1 MQQRVS
7 SATEHESVSDDLEQR
22 PSSKEGKLG
31 IQQFLSWPRAEQ
43 LETFLAWLPS
53 ELADIA
59 GIDWTNLSPEAM
71 RYCLRTVG
79 NSPDAAALA
88 ITAASLHELP
98 VGSQYEYLKQ
108 VKLLLQRL
116 RSTLQMQCLAD
127 LQQEQSWLAWAAQQK
142 KTNTTRGLLAKYI
155 TVTTNYI
162 PRYLRRLH
170 DADRQR
176 VQPFVPPPPPAGFAE
191 DFLPYR
197 QLTMAQ
203 HRERKAATDILVP
216 LYPVLRQLVRLRKQ
230 LAERMVLA
238 FRDACRKVEAGEV
251 TLPYHFH
258 YADAIPEMNQDAQTV
273 AEVTMYG
280 REVAM
285 KWVLWDKRTWVMH
298 HAELYHRMSVADAE
312 QGRAS
317 YQAERNCLFLEFE
330 GPACDL
336 LWVGDIVEHR
346 LLQKF
351 TTWDTS
357 CSPEPAS
364 YQQRWQFARRIG
376 FTDGC
381 ACDPAGLLNPG
392 DRWFPPAAERSQ
404 ALIVE
409 PESLY
414 RGVLFGS
421 ALAMLALSNGSRLN
435 ELLQVSCE
443 KERRVTRTETV
454 ILQGEDGRAQMGDD
468 GRPLTKEVKLYFQHL
483 LPKGAKTEEERQL
496 FPLSREVMRLLG
508 EIKKL
513 LEETHG
519 EIPVVSPSR
528 SNQKFRDLK
537 PERYLFQWNA
547 WPGERQTSISAQ
559 DVQTLIR
566 FILYG
571 LDLYT
576 AQGKPIRITVHV
588 LRHVMATHA
597 RQYRHVP
604 PEVIAHYFLHHRLR
618 ELTGRTPSLADVSE
632 YYTQMTAE
640 QRSEV
645 TRADLDEQEE
655 QDHALLHMAPTIWD
669 LERKNEDIQAVYEI
683 WHALHPTAL
692 GNCGCP
698 GLCPRGTDRS
708 LCLGCRYLVEDPEKL
723 GAALAWQS
731 SYVRQAELL
740 EAQGNAIDARQARIK
755 VQLLDDIINVMRLQL
770 EEEVAGHYIPVFR
783 VLPSPY
789 RKREVKDEKE
799 TSSSQ
804 DGDEFD

>member
-7 SATEHESVSDDLEQR
+7 SATEHETVSDDLDQR
-22 PSSKEGKLG
+22 PSSKKGKLE
-31 IQQFLSWPRAEQ
+31 IRQFFYWPREEQ
-43 LETFLAWLPS
+43 LEAFLAWLPR
-53 ELADIA
+53 ELADIP
-59 GIDWTNLSPEAM
+59 GIDWTTLSPEAM
-71 RYCLRTVG
+71 GYCLRTVG
-79 NSPDAAALA
+79 DSPDAATLA
-88 ITAASLHELP
+88 IAAASLQGLRGP
-98 VGSQYEYLKQ
+98 IQYEYLGSLNA
-108 VKLLLQRL
+108 LLKRL
-116 RSTLQMQCLAD
+116 RSTFQIRCLAD
-127 LQQEQSWLAWAAQQK
+127 LQQEQSWLAWAAQQE
-142 KTNTTRGLLAKYI
+142 KTNHTRQLLARYTTI
-155 TVTTNYI
+155 TTNYI
-162 PRYLRRLH
+162 PRYLRLLH

-176 VQPFVPPPPPAGFAE
+176 IQQFVPPPPPPRFAE
-191 DFLPYR
+191 DFLPSR
-197 QLTMAQ
+197 QVTMAQ
-203 HRERKAATDILVP
+203 QRERKATTDILVP

-238 FRDACRKVEAGEV
+238 FRNACRKVEAGEV
-251 TLPYHFH
+251 ALPYSFH
-258 YADAIPEMNQDAQTV
+258 YADAIPEMSRNAQTI

-280 REVAM
+280 REVVM

-298 HAELYHRMSVADAE
+298 HAELYHSKTVANAVEGRSSYLTE
-312 QGRAS
+312 Q
-317 YQAERNCLFLEFE
+317 NCFFLEFD
-330 GPACDL
+330 GPARDL
-336 LWVGDIVEHR
+336 LWMGDLVEHR

-357 CSPEPAS
+357 SSQEPES

-376 FTDGC
+376 FSKGC
-381 ACDPAGLLNPG
+381 QCSPTGLLDTG
-392 DRWFPPAAERSQ
+392 GRWFAVAAEYSQ
-404 ALIVE
+404 ALILE

-421 ALAMLALSNGSRLN
+421 ALAMLALSNGSRMN
-435 ELLQVSCE
+435 ELLQVSWN

-454 ILQGEDGRAQMGDD
+454 ILQGDDGQAQMGDD
-468 GRPLTKEVKLYFQHL
+468 GRPLTKEVKLHFQHL

-496 FPLSREVMRLLG
+496 FPLSREAMRLLG
-508 EIKKL
+508 EIKTL

-519 EIPVVSPSR
+519 EIPVVTPSR
-528 SNQKFRDLK
+528 SNTKYGDLK

-547 WPGERQTSISAQ
+547 WTGEHQTTISTQ
-559 DVQTLIR
+559 DAQTLIR

-576 AQGKPIRITVHV
+576 AQGKPILVTVHV

-597 RQYRHVP
+597 RQYRNVP

-618 ELTGRTPSLADVSE
+618 ELTGRTPSLAEVSA

-640 QRSEV
+640 QRSAI

-655 QDHALLHMAPTIWD
+655 LDHALLHMAPTIRD
-669 LERKNEDIQAVYEI
+669 LEQKNEDIQAVYDI

-708 LCLGCRYLVEDPEKL
+708 LCLGCRYHVEDPEKL
-723 GAALAWQS
+723 GAALAWRA
-731 SYVRQAELL
+731 SYARQAGLL

-755 VQLLDDIINVMRLQL
+755 VQLLDDMINVMRLQL
-770 EEEVAGHYIPVFR
+770 EEEAAGHYIPVFR

-789 RKREVKDEKE
+789 RNMETRNEKE
-799 TSSSQ
+799 
-804 DGDEFD
+804 G